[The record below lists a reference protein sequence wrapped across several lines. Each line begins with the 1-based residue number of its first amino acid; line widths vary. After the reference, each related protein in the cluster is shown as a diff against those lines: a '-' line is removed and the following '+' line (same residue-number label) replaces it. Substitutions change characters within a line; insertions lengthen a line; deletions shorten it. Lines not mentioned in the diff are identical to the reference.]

1 VPDWLISTNPP
12 NASRIAAASRVV
24 PPDAG
29 ILTSSKST
37 TVTGRCPRSCG
48 SNTLGVTASV
58 TSPSQA
64 LSQAE
69 LDALATFVDA
79 GGAVFLHDQSCFRNN
94 DETGNLN
101 GIAEALNLSFR
112 FQIDT
117 VTDPGNNGG
126 EACQIVTTQLDREF
140 PFFGGTEPAVEST
153 LSAAG
158 FRDGDADAYT
168 AGQTARIDVV
178 VQDVTRPARLVDRL
192 PEAWTVE
199 SDNAS
204 RIDGDRVD
212 LGTVEPRGGP
222 IVRTYFAEAPSTT
235 GRYEFGPARVE
246 ATADGASA
254 TAQVGGTDTNTV
266 AGADQNDPVGS
277 AGPTGDDGPLSG
289 TGNVTS
295 PDT

>member
-29 ILTSSKST
+29 ILTSSRST

-48 SNTLGVTASV
+48 SNTPRVTASV

-79 GGAVFLHDQSCFRNN
+79 GGAVFLHDQNDFRNN

-101 GIAEALNLSFR
+101 DIAEALDLSFR
-112 FQIDT
+112 FQSDS
-117 VTDPGNNGG
+117 VTDPENNAGG
-126 EACQIVTTQLDREF
+126 ANQPVTTQLNREF

-246 ATADGASA
+246 ATADGATE